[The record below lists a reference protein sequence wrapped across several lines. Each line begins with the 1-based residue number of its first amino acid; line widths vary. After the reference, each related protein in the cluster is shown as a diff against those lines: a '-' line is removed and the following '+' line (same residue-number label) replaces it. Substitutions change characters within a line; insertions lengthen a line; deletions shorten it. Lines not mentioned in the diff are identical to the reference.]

1 MLQTIRPFAAALL
14 CAFLATAANSQ
25 IPILQPSARKD
36 FDPAARLSAL
46 ASELSFLDLTCV
58 HYDFAPNPTIHAE
71 TRREYRATI
80 DKMHQAGE
88 SLATRDLA
96 ALTKHQDPKLR
107 TLAII
112 ELVRRGES
120 KYLPAIAALTKDETQ
135 TFPQLVGMHVA
146 LGMKLPRTPE
156 NKPLTVG
163 EVATHALET
172 YLRPLKL
179 HPAKHW
185 DDYWKARKDRQHCL
199 SWYHAQLTRITG
211 TSSPAWTR
219 WEEAVWSRCCG
230 LLSSLSQEDRDWTM
244 LATLPLASR
253 SRPLTTS
260 DRRLAMNLRIYHE
273 DELRFAA
280 RRRGR
285 KALLGILEG
294 KAPTDDPDWPFYL
307 NLVGVYILN
316 NAEHVL
322 EPQDATRI
330 LALIGKTKDLHPGI
344 LSIAAARLRPD
355 LASKI
360 LKDSIKAN
368 QMLVL
373 AGWSN
378 PDPIVE
384 LWRLREVDELQF
396 ILDWFYREGQV
407 QRGSAPQR
415 CRILDFACNRFSP
428 QDRTLLQRIVD
439 DERFD
444 TLDVLTVRKF
454 VLGINRVTSEP
465 LVTTRELYGASH
477 PYGLSHFHSQLER
490 GMKGHK
496 GQTEALLKK
505 VAGWRAEIRDAKW

>member
-1 MLQTIRPFAAALL
+1 MLQAIRLFAVALP
-14 CAFLATAANSQ
+14 CAFLATAASSQ
-25 IPILQPSARKD
+25 IPILQPSAKKD
-36 FDPAARLSAL
+36 FDPAAELSAV
-46 ASELSFLDLTCV
+46 ASDLSFLDLAGV
-58 HYDFAPNPTIHAE
+58 YYDFAPNPTIHPE
-71 TRREYRATI
+71 TLREFRKSI
-80 DKMHQAGE
+80 DKMHQTGE

-96 ALTKHQDPKLR
+96 TLTKHQDPKLR

-112 ELVRRGES
+112 ELVRRGEP
-120 KYLPAIAALTKDETQ
+120 KYLPTIAALMKDEAQ

-146 LGMKLPRTPE
+146 LAMKLLRTPE
-156 NKPLTVG
+156 TKPLTVA
-163 EVATHALET
+163 EVATHALEN

-179 HPAKHW
+179 HPPKDW
-185 DDYWKARKDRQHCL
+185 DAYWKARKDRQHCL

-219 WEEAVWSRCCG
+219 WEEAVWSRCRG

-244 LATLPLASR
+244 LATLPLVSH

-280 RRRGR
+280 LRRGR
-285 KALLGILEG
+285 KALLGIIEG

-307 NLVGVYILN
+307 SPVGVYILN

-322 EPQDATRI
+322 EPQDANRI

-368 QMLVL
+368 QMIVL

-378 PDPIVE
+378 PDPVVE
-384 LWRLREVDELQF
+384 LWRLCELDEIQF

-454 VLGINRVTSEP
+454 VLGINRVTPEP
-465 LVTTRELYGASH
+465 LVTTRELYGTSH
-477 PYGLSHFHSQLER
+477 PYGLLHFHAQLER
-490 GMKGHK
+490 GMKEHM

-505 VAGWRAEIRDAKW
+505 VAGWRAKIRNAKW